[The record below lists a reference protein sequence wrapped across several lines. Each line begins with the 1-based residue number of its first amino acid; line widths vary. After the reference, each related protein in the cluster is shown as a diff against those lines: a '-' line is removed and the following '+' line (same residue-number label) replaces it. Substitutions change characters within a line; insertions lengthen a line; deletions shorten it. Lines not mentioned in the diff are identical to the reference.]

1 MGGYMEALKTL
12 SGKEFQYKEISGSE
26 IIVYP
31 SDDDSQFQ
39 EKFALVITPFTI
51 NLIKNSIKQSGHV
64 LMGAS
69 RDKPPKDSLGYI
81 LKQENQ
87 TPQQLSYLIP
97 ILIKKNFCTY
107 YKEGKAFVIK
117 YKGE

>member
-1 MGGYMEALKTL
+1 MEKLKTL
-12 SGKEFQYKEISGSE
+12 SGKDFQYKEINEGE

-31 SDDDSQFQ
+31 SDKDNQSQ
-39 EKFALVITPFTI
+39 EKFALVVTPFTI
-51 NLIKNSIKQSGHV
+51 NLVKNSIKQAGRI

-69 RDKPPKDSLGYI
+69 RDNPPKDSLGYI
-81 LKQENQ
+81 LIEENQ

-97 ILIKKNFCTY
+97 ILIKKKFCTY
-107 YKEGKAFVIK
+107 DKEGKAFVVR

>member
-1 MGGYMEALKTL
+1 MNTLKTL
-12 SGKEFQYKEISGSE
+12 SGKEFQYKEIPEGE

-31 SDDDSQFQ
+31 SDDNNQLQ

-51 NLIKNSIKQSGHV
+51 NLVKDSIKQAQKIF
-64 LMGAS
+64 MGAS
-69 RDKPPKDSLGYI
+69 RDKPPKDSLGFI
-81 LKQENQ
+81 LKKEKQ

-97 ILIKKNFCTY
+97 ILIEKGFCEY
-107 YKEGKAFVIK
+107 DKEGKAFVVI